1 MSAPQR
7 EAVLVLTSCRQ
18 QRSNV
23 AAQLLIGAD
32 SHWPDCK
39 TDGFG
44 DWENKFAFTAS
55 NHLTASWRIAKLHHM
70 SLGRQRLRQYL
81 ERSRMNQREFARA
94 IRITDSYLS
103 QLLSGV
109 RRPGLPTAVRLEA
122 ETGVPVASWVDTGVG
137 KSSGTGK
144 KTKQNAH
151 I

>member
-1 MSAPQR
+1 
-7 EAVLVLTSCRQ
+7 
-18 QRSNV
+18 
-23 AAQLLIGAD
+23 
-32 SHWPDCK
+32 
-39 TDGFG
+39 
-44 DWENKFAFTAS
+44 
-55 NHLTASWRIAKLHHM
+55 
-70 SLGRQRLRQYL
+70 
-81 ERSRMNQREFARA
+81 MNQREFARA